1 MPHESDLNA
10 GSEPSFA
17 LAQSESAFSG
27 LVHCSESKPYAP
39 GPEMSG
45 AAPSKR
51 GENESKFDLSRGAE
65 RIFEKFVVVPTGIEP
80 VFPT

>member
-1 MPHESDLNA
+1 MRSA
-10 GSEPSFA
+10 IKTAEP
-17 LAQSESAFSG
+17 QFSTI
-27 LVHCSESKPYAP
+27 HQKI
-39 GPEMSG
+39 
-45 AAPSKR
+45 